1 MKGIGFENCG
11 MGRPVKNINKELLR
25 ELSGLNCSYAEMS
38 RLIGVAESTLTRRY
52 AQVIKEGRETVKT
65 SLKRKQYEVA
75 MNGNP
80 TLLIWLGKIIV
91 GQKEK
96 VETERDFELT
106 IITKIVDLTKS
117 GKKVEVKSKRKSVS
131 RKSKV
136 VSKN

>member
-1 MKGIGFENCG
+1 
-11 MGRPVKNINKELLR
+11 MGRPRLNIDRKEV
-25 ELSGLNCSYAEMS
+25 EK
-38 RLIGVAESTLTRRY
+38 LIGLGCTVQETANFLGCSKRTLERGFVAS
-52 AQVIKEGRETVKT
+52 IKKGRECVIISIK
-65 SLKRKQYEVA
+65 KKQYDVA
-75 MNGNP
+75 MSGNP
-80 TLLIWLGKIIV
+80 ALLIWLGKIIV